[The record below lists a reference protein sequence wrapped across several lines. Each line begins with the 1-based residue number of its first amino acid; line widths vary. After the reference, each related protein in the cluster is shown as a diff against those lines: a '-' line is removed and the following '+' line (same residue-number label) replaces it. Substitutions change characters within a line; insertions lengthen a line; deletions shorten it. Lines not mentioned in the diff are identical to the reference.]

1 MAHAGGGARFGPDA
15 DSDTDAGGPD
25 VHFPAADLDP
35 SVPCRNPLDPAPY
48 PEHERDAMDDVCF
61 PSLFVA
67 VNEGNGGLAEA
78 ELKHSWSR
86 LQALIRTCLETDSMP
101 ADTVNMVHQFYEEN
115 VRASFTDAPEWSR
128 KSIYQYVYKDTERQA
143 AEAIQGV
150 NYTMEFLRSQLATR
164 REDGTVKLNSEN
176 VKLYLAAAK
185 VHSSLVDAKRKRE
198 QR

>member
-1 MAHAGGGARFGPDA
+1 VTYKLVSPAVYNAEAMAHAGGGARFGPDA

-86 LQALIRTCLETDSMP
+86 LQALLG
-101 ADTVNMVHQFYEEN
+101 
-115 VRASFTDAPEWSR
+115 VRVTLQRA
-128 KSIYQYVYKDTERQA
+128 V
-143 AEAIQGV
+143 G
-150 NYTMEFLRSQLATR
+150 
-164 REDGTVKLNSEN
+164 GTVPPH
-176 VKLYLAAAK
+176 VGPVPPPHAAA
-185 VHSSLVDAKRKRE
+185 RE
-198 QR
+198 PPPPPPRWRPRRPPWPQ